1 MGEWDVVPASP
12 ADHPAIKTIA
22 RQSPYTAGVDRMRYF
37 LGSREVLLVA
47 RGPDGQVIGFCQGV
61 HLRRHP
67 YSSIYHFGVDR
78 AHRREGVGSLL
89 ADAMQQAAPSKI
101 VRLQVDERNEEGLA
115 FYLSLGFAE
124 VARKTSRVGHKLIT
138 LQRG

>member
-1 MGEWDVVPASP
+1 MGEWDVVPAGP
-12 ADHPAIKTIA
+12 ADHPAVKAIA

-47 RGPDGQVIGFCQGV
+47 RGSDGHVIGFCQGV
-61 HLRRHP
+61 HLRRQK

-78 AHRREGVGSLL
+78 EHRRGGVGRVL
-89 ADAMQQAAPSKI
+89 ADAMQQAAPSK
-101 VRLQVDERNEEGLA
+101 VLRLQVDERNTEGLT
-115 FYLSLGFAE
+115 FYTSLGFAE
-124 VARKTSRVGHKLIT
+124 IGRKTSRVGHKLIT